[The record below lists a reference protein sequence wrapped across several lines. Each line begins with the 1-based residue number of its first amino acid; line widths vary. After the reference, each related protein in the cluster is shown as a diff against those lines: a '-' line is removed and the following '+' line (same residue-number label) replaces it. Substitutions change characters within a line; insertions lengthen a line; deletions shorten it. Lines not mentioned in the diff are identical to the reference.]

1 MCMVN
6 STKYAVGKWSGLVV
20 VVVQLYVISKSNL
33 LYFWKV
39 RKVVQEKMKSECL
52 QL

>member
-1 MCMVN
+1 M
-6 STKYAVGKWSGLVV
+6 AVQRTVPVPYIAMAARSAVR
-20 VVVQLYVISKSNL
+20 VQLYVISKSNL